1 MSPDGTKRRASGSC
15 LHTAGSPK
23 VVYMASTSFLVLGSL
38 MMSSAVRAAEAAPS
52 PRAVVTAH
60 ATILSAVRVGPDAT
74 RYPALRS
81 ERNAVQPKPRE
92 GPCPETNDRR
102 CRLIVVDMP

>member
-1 MSPDGTKRRASGSC
+1 MSPDGTKRCASGSC
-15 LHTAGSPK
+15 LHKAGSPK

-38 MMSSAVRAAEAAPS
+38 LLSGTVHAQEAAPS
-52 PRAVVTAH
+52 PHAVVTAR
-60 ATILSAVRVGPDAT
+60 ATILSAVRVGPDAA
-74 RYPALRS
+74 RYPVRRS
-81 ERNAVQPKPRE
+81 DRYSVQPTPRE